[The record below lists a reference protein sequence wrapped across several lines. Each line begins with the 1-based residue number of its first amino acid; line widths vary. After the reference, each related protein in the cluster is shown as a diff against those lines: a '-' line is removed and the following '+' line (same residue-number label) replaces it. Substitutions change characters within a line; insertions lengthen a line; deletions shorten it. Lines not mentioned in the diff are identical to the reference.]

1 MGMWLSFQE
10 EAQLLLLPLKSST
23 FALRKENSA
32 LYDKILTLIVRVA
45 CIEINNQA
53 WFSHVSKHKANHGA
67 SAQPLEGEH
76 EELWPPSETQP
87 GRPQT

>member
-1 MGMWLSFQE
+1 M
-10 EAQLLLLPLKSST
+10 
-23 FALRKENSA
+23 
-32 LYDKILTLIVRVA
+32 YDGISTLIVHGA

-53 WFSHVSKHKANHGA
+53 CFRYVSKHKANHGA

-76 EELWPPSETQP
+76 EELWPPSEAQP